1 MRDQLESIVQT
12 KVNSIVIENVASKP
26 SSATDIA
33 AIPTPAP
40 RKISP
45 KNHHAPPVPTSQESK
60 NLENNYKEQ
69 NPETNDGIM
78 KVTKNKKSTAPKPPQ
93 TEKRM
98 LPKNEKINIKM
109 SDIESSGTNY
119 SNLEWRK

>member
-1 MRDQLESIVQT
+1 VRDQLESIVQT
-12 KVNSIVIENVASKP
+12 KVNSITIENVASKS
-26 SSATDIA
+26 SSATDIV

-45 KNHHAPPVPTSQESK
+45 KNHHAPPVPTAQESK
-60 NLENNYKEQ
+60 SLKNNYKEQ
-69 NPETNDGIM
+69 DPETNDGIM
-78 KVTKNKKSTAPKPPQ
+78 KVKKNNKSAAPKPPQ
-93 TEKRM
+93 TENRM
-98 LPKNEKINIKM
+98 LPKKEKINIKT

>member
-12 KVNSIVIENVASKP
+12 KVNSIIIENEAIQP
-26 SSATDIA
+26 SSATDA
-33 AIPTPAP
+33 VAIPTPAP

-45 KNHHAPPVPTSQESK
+45 KNHHAPPVPTPQESK
-60 NLENNYKEQ
+60 TLENNYKGQ
-69 NPETNDGIM
+69 NPETNEGIN
-78 KVTKNKKSTAPKPPQ
+78 KIAKNKKSTAPKPPQ

-98 LPKNEKINIKM
+98 LPKKEKINIKM

-119 SNLEWRK
+119 SNLEWKK